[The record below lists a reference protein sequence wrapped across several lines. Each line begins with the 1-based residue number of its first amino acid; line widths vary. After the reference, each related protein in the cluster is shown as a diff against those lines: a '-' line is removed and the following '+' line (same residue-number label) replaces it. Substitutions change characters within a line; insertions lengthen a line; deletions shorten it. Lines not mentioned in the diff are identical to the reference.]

1 MNTLKFFAY
10 VCAAL
15 CIGFSSVATS
25 YFEKETVVAT
35 DTATTEDTDAND
47 SSSSIESVTS
57 LEDETDFLVS
67 AN

>member
-25 YFEKETVVAT
+25 YFNEETVAAT
-35 DTATTEDTDAND
+35 DTVNTADTDTTD
-47 SSSSIESVTS
+47 SSSLLESVTS
-57 LEDETDFLVS
+57 LDDETDFLAAV
-67 AN
+67 N